1 MLPAPRRPRRVEMKP
16 DWGRGL
22 LARGAQQ
29 QPEQQAAEEKR
40 ENGRFARHDG
50 DYSGN
55 PDGPQRGAGQAPTRG
70 LRRFHT
76 QSAYPDT
83 E

>member
-1 MLPAPRRPRRVEMKP
+1 MPCAAVAASRRGET
-16 DWGRGL
+16 GL
-22 LARGAQQ
+22 GESVLARGAQQ

-40 ENGRFARHDG
+40 ENGRFARHG
-50 DYSGN
+50 ADYSGN
-55 PDGPQRGAGQAPTRG
+55 RARPQRGAGQAPPRG

-76 QSAYPDT
+76 QTAYPDS

>member
-1 MLPAPRRPRRVEMKP
+1 MLPAPRRPRRVVVKP

-40 ENGRFARHDG
+40 ENGRFARHG
-50 DYSGN
+50 GNYSGN
-55 PDGPQRGAGQAPTRG
+55 PDRPQRGGAQAPGRG
-70 LRRFHT
+70 LRRFHAHT
-76 QSAYPDT
+76 AYPDT